1 MFLVITIRFLIG
13 YFCSVKQLLLFILA
27 FAALTSCKKR
37 NLGFE
42 EEGSLEFSKTTVL
55 FDTVFTGIGSAT
67 EFIKIYNPHDKEI
80 SIASVSLEGLAGKS
94 YRFNLDGF
102 PGDQRDIVIP
112 AKDSLFL
119 FTEVTID
126 ANNTFNP
133 FFVEDNI
140 IFITNGVE
148 QKVKLTAYGQNAYYY
163 RPNRSIEGLPAFSN
177 VSSYLTDQLASLE
190 VNWKN
195 DKPHVIYGYL
205 LVDSLLTL
213 NIEAGTQIHFHAGA
227 GLWVYRG
234 ASLNVNG
241 ELGNEVVF
249 QGDRLESE
257 FKDVAG
263 QWDRIWINTGAA
275 STIKYAHI
283 KNGFVGLQ
291 VEPLPF
297 DELQDVVPEKV
308 TVQKTT
314 ISNMAGIGVFL
325 RNANF
330 EMENSQVYN
339 MGNYNVAITGGGTM
353 SFLNSTLAN
362 YWSTNRED
370 PMLFISNRYSTG
382 SSTEEAIDLDLR
394 FGNTIV
400 YGSKE
405 EELELDSSTAAN
417 YNVLFDHC
425 IIRTELVTS
434 NTNRYKACII
444 NPSNV
449 IVGDNSFLP
458 VYKNQNG
465 KDFSL
470 FQQSVAVD
478 KGSIEIVNLLQE
490 KTDLKESV
498 RDSRPDIG
506 AFEFN

>member
-1 MFLVITIRFLIG
+1 VR
-13 YFCSVKQLLLFILA
+13 QLLLIIIA
-27 FAALTSCKKR
+27 IAAISSCKKR

-42 EEGSLEFSKTTVL
+42 EEGALTFSESTVV

-67 EFIKIYNPHDKEI
+67 KTIKVYNPHDKDI
-80 SIASVSLEGLAGKS
+80 SIAAVILEGLAGKA

-102 PGDQRDIVIP
+102 PGDQKDVLIP
-112 AKDSLFL
+112 AQDSLYL

-140 IFITNGVE
+140 VFITNGVE

-163 RPNRSIEGLPAFSN
+163 RPNRAIEGLPAFSN
-177 VSSYLTDQLASLE
+177 LSSYLPNQLTSLD

-213 NIEAGTQIHFHAGA
+213 NIEAGTQIHFHKGA

-234 ASLNVNG
+234 AALNVNG
-241 ELGNEVVF
+241 ELDNEVIF
-249 QGDRLESE
+249 QGDRLEAE
-257 FKDVAG
+257 FDDIAG
-263 QWDRIWINTGAA
+263 QWDRVWINTGAA
-275 STIKYAHI
+275 SNIKYAHI

-297 DELQDVVPEKV
+297 DDFQDVVPEKV

-330 EMENSQVYN
+330 DMENSLVYN
-339 MGNYNVAITGGGTM
+339 MGNYNVAITGGGRM
-353 SFLNSTLAN
+353 NFLNTTLAN
-362 YWSTNRED
+362 YWSGSNRED
-370 PMLFISNRYSTG
+370 PMLFISNRYSSG
-382 SSTEEAIDLDLR
+382 ESSEEAVNLDLR
-394 FGNTIV
+394 FGNTII

-405 EELELDSSTAAN
+405 EELELDSSTAAD

-425 IIRTELVTS
+425 VIRTELSTANAS
-434 NTNRYKACII
+434 RYKSCIV
-444 NPSNV
+444 NPGNV
-449 IVGDNSFLP
+449 TVGDNSFLP
-458 VYKNQNG
+458 VYKNQNEE
-465 KDFSL
+465 DFSL

-478 KGSIEIVNLLQE
+478 KGSIAILDLLSE
-490 KTDLKESV
+490 KSDLKENT
-498 RDSRPDIG
+498 RDSKPDIG
-506 AFEFN
+506 AFEFK

>member
-1 MFLVITIRFLIG
+1 LGITIGFLIG
-13 YFCSVKQLLLFILA
+13 YFCSVKQLLLLILA
-27 FAALTSCKKR
+27 FASLISCKKR
-37 NLGFE
+37 NLGIE
-42 EEGSLEFSKTTVL
+42 EEGSLNFSQSTVL

-67 EFIKIYNPHDKEI
+67 QTIKVYNPHDKEI
-80 SIASVSLEGLAGKS
+80 SIASVSLEGTAGKS

-102 PGDQRDIVIP
+102 PGNQKDISIP

-163 RPNRSIEGLPAFSN
+163 RPNRAIEGLPAFSN
-177 VSSYLTDQLASLE
+177 ISSYLPDQLTSLE

-241 ELGNEVVF
+241 ELDNEVVF
-249 QGDRLESE
+249 QGDRLEAE
-257 FKDVAG
+257 FDDVAG

-275 STIKYAHI
+275 STIKHTHI

-297 DELQDVVPEKV
+297 DEMQDVVPEKV

-330 EMENSQVYN
+330 DMENSQVYN
-339 MGNYNVAITGGGTM
+339 MGNYNIAITGGGTM
-353 SFLNSTLAN
+353 NFLNNTLAN

-370 PMLFISNRYSTG
+370 PMLFISNRYISRE
-382 SSTEEAIDLDLR
+382 SSEEAVNLNLR
-394 FGNTIV
+394 FGNTII

-405 EELELDSSTAAN
+405 EELELDSSTAAD

-425 IIRTELVTS
+425 VIRTELVTS
-434 NTNRYKACII
+434 NRSRYKSCII

-449 IVGDNSFLP
+449 TVGDNSFLP
-458 VYKNQNG
+458 VYKNQNDN
-465 KDFSL
+465 DFSL
-470 FQQSVAVD
+470 FEQSVAVD

-490 KTDLKESV
+490 KTDIKENT
-498 RDSRPDIG
+498 RDSKPDIG
-506 AFEFN
+506 AFEFK